1 MRSVGTPAV
10 RFRWVGDHDGARNN
24 NFTIIRLIFASSVLF
39 GHSWAITGTK
49 GSDPISSLL
58 TGYTWIGALA
68 VNGFFAISGFLVAGS
83 LVRHGVVGYSI
94 ARALRIFPG
103 LAVCI
108 ALSVFVLGLFYT
120 TLPAWDYLLAP
131 QTQRYLLN
139 ATLVPRLEW
148 SLPGVFTDH
157 PYKALNGSLWTLKA
171 EVACYIALGMV
182 GLAGLLRQRL
192 TATLACAAA
201 LAIGYLAFKSIPI
214 FGSHPNWARPAAF
227 FLLGVL
233 VWAHRQSIP
242 LHSGIAL
249 VALLAIAAMIG
260 MQIPGSI
267 FQPISAIC
275 FTYLIFFMAFAVPHI
290 NADRFPGDISYGV
303 YIYSFPCQQ
312 LVYWNGQGPYTN
324 AALAALL
331 TGSLAALSWYLIEK
345 TALEFK
351 KPVTAWIRGTWQP
364 GSLTRILRPMLGSEK
379 RWIQRR

>member
-1 MRSVGTPAV
+1 MESAGAPAV
-10 RFRWVGDHDGARNN
+10 RFRWLGDHDGARDN

-49 GSDPISSLL
+49 GWDPISSLL
-58 TGYTWIGALA
+58 AGYTWIGAVA

-83 LVRHGVVGYSI
+83 LARQGVVGYLI
-94 ARALRIFPG
+94 ARTLRIFPG

-108 ALSVFVLGLFYT
+108 TLSVFVLGLFYT
-120 TLPAWDYLLAP
+120 TLPFWDYLLSP

-157 PYKALNGSLWTLKA
+157 PHKALNGSLWTLKA
-171 EVACYIALGMV
+171 EAACYVALGMA

-192 TATLACAAA
+192 TATLACVAF
-201 LAIGYLAFKSIPI
+201 LAIGYVALQSIPV
-214 FGSHPNWARPAAF
+214 FGSHPNWSRPVGF

-233 VWAHRQSIP
+233 VWVNRQSIL
-242 LHSGIAL
+242 LHAGIAFI
-249 VALLAIAAMIG
+249 ALLAIAVMIG
-260 MQIPGSI
+260 LQVPGRI
-267 FQPISAIC
+267 FQPISAVC
-275 FTYLIFFMAFAVPHI
+275 FTYLIFFMAFAAPHI

-312 LVYWNGQGPYTN
+312 LVYWNGQSPYTN

-364 GSLTRILRPMLGSEK
+364 GLLTRILRPM
-379 RWIQRR
+379 